1 VLILKKER
9 WKKLSKKDQR
19 KKRFNRCNF
28 IERDSNIEYMKDF
41 VKSGLAK
48 SLNLDG
54 VIYPI
59 NPSVKASL
67 LINAQT

>member
-1 VLILKKER
+1 MLILKKER